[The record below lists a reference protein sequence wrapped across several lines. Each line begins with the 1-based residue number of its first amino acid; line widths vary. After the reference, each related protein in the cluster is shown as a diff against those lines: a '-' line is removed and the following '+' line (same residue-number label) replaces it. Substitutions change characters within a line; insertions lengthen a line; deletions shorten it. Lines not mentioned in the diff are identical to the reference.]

1 MSQQEAKKGHG
12 TRSCILVFLAW
23 VFIGGQALLAAG
35 NMYNYA
41 SADNRKDS
49 KKAETGKMPWQLAG
63 QGALKMRLIAT
74 QARPEVVGDVA
85 IFLAVANTLGLFAL
99 VCAVVTWSRSKY
111 SDGKLTIAVAVVV
124 IVVNS
129 LLNLPYA

>member
-1 MSQQEAKKGHG
+1 M
-12 TRSCILVFLAW
+12 FLAW

-41 SADNRKDS
+41 SADNKKDS

>member
-12 TRSCILVFLAW
+12 TKSVILVFLAW
-23 VFIGGQALLAAG
+23 VFIGGQTLLAAG
-35 NMYNYA
+35 SMYNYA
-41 SADNRKDS
+41 SANSKKDS

-63 QGALKMRLIAT
+63 HGALKMRMIAT

-85 IFLAVANTLGLFAL
+85 IFLGVANTLGLIAL
-99 VCAVVTWSRSKY
+99 VCAVLTWARSKY
-111 SDGKLTIAVAVVV
+111 NDGKLTIAVAIVV